1 MNVNPVYTIPHD
13 VTLDKFCFLSYRF
26 PYFTKRKTRNF
37 CVVVYTWGSLLLQEG
52 ACIVFITS
60 YWISLF
66 QDILLI
72 LIMKLKRIKL
82 ALDHYVLTRFSSDS
96 SNWLLLLKVI
106 IQAENVSC

>member
-1 MNVNPVYTIPHD
+1 M
-13 VTLDKFCFLSYRF
+13 
-26 PYFTKRKTRNF
+26 
-37 CVVVYTWGSLLLQEG
+37 
-52 ACIVFITS
+52 FITS

-82 ALDHYVLTRFSSDS
+82 ALDRYVLTRFSSDS